1 MVVKGGLLLIGVLKN
16 GTLVGKIKE
25 KVSMERSLK
34 FALKQNSN

>member
-25 KVSMERSLK
+25 KVSMGRSLK